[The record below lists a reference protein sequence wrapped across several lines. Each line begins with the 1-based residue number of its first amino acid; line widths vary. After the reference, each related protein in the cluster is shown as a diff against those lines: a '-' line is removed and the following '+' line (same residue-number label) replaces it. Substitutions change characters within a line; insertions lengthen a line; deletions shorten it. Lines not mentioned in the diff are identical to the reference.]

1 MASAARIAWRARS
14 GTGSRPDT
22 SARSGSTSCRMRLRT
37 NLGSSFIGSA
47 RVWRPRASQRAR
59 VSWRRSASSGRRSG
73 EPMPAAPG
81 TPAPLS
87 RFRSTVS
94 AWSSAVCP
102 VRMPGGHAARR
113 ASRARA
119 SRFGPSS
126 TGASTHREE
135 APRPVA
141 SRATMPPSAED
152 PDLRPWSTCQAV
164 TTRSASTASTSSAVE
179 SGPPETAQSTSVPGG
194 GKLHRS
200 NSSATDMSPMAGVRS
215 DATTAAVN
223 PPGARP
229 GGTPSAQS
237 RGRVGGSRPGP
248 AGARGPPRPCPGGPC
263 HRVPPR
269 RR

>member
-1 MASAARIAWRARS
+1 MASAARIAWRASS

-22 SARSGSTSCRMRLRT
+22 SARSGSTSCRIRLRT
-37 NLGSSFIGSA
+37 NRGSSFIGSA
-47 RVWRPRASQRAR
+47 RGWMPRSSQRAR
-59 VSWRRSASSGRRSG
+59 VSRRRSANSGRRSG

-87 RFRSTVS
+87 RFTSTVS

-102 VRMPGGHAARR
+102 VSTPGGRTARR

-126 TGASTHREE
+126 TGASTHRAV
-135 APRPVA
+135 APNPAA
-141 SRATMPPSAED
+141 SRATMAPSADD

-164 TTRSASTASTSSAVE
+164 ATNPASTASTSSAVE

-194 GKLHRS
+194 GNLHRS
-200 NSSATDMSPMAGVRS
+200 SSSTTGTPPTAGVRS
-215 DATTAAVN
+215 DATTAGVN
-223 PPGARP
+223 PPGVRP
-229 GGTPSAQS
+229 EGTPS
-237 RGRVGGSRPGP
+237 GRSTARAGGSRPGRE
-248 AGARGPPRPCPGGPC
+248 GGRGPPRPCPGGPC